1 MVDVASIAKKALDA
15 VAAKVDGVVH
25 SITLT
30 HTDSNPVYDA
40 STGVVTPGGPV
51 TASGRA
57 IDESGSSIQVM
68 KTQFPWYV
76 ITGPERVYFLE
87 GLNRAPLN
95 GDTLSGATIGTRK
108 IVAVQDILGVSQA
121 YRVIVI

>member
-40 STGVVTPGGPV
+40 ATGIASPGSPV
-51 TASGRA
+51 TAAGRA
-57 IDESGSSIQVM
+57 IDESGSSINII
-68 KTQFPWYV
+68 KSTFPWYV
-76 ITGPERVYFLE
+76 ITGAERVLFLE
-87 GLNRAPLN
+87 GLNRAPVN
-95 GDTLSGATIGTRK
+95 GDTITGPTLATGT
-108 IVAVQDILGVSQA
+108 VMAVQDLLGASQA